1 MITFIE
7 VLPKKREKNS
17 FLKTDHHGN
26 SLGAFEEYKFIL
38 DKLDLGL
45 SKSEIDSH
53 LKRYSTR
60 YVNDKVFIGSY
71 NKRWDIHLRKKSL

>member
-7 VLPKKREKNS
+7 VLQKKRENF

-45 SKSEIDSH
+45 SKSEIDNH
-53 LKRYSTR
+53 LKDT
-60 YVNDKVFIGSY
+60 VLDM
-71 NKRWDIHLRKKSL
+71 